1 MTSLKNNKM
10 DRRSGIKTLLI
21 ISAGAILIPS
31 CLQEDKKS
39 TLSLKNIQ
47 VDGNDEELLATL
59 SDTII
64 PKTDTSGARDVSAH
78 LFALMMV
85 DDCYA
90 PDSREKFVKGMKGFE
105 ELSKKKFD
113 KSFVKTS
120 PEEKSQLLKTIEN
133 KNDINE
139 NVAFFYNNM
148 KMLAIQAF
156 ISSQYFLTKM
166 KAYQLVPGKF
176 YGCVPVNKSS

>member
-21 ISAGAILIPS
+21 ISAGAVLIPS

-78 LFALMMV
+78 QIGRAS
-85 DDCYA
+85 C
-90 PDSREKFVKGMKGFE
+90 RERV
-105 ELSKKKFD
+105 
-113 KSFVKTS
+113 
-120 PEEKSQLLKTIEN
+120 
-133 KNDINE
+133 
-139 NVAFFYNNM
+139 
-148 KMLAIQAF
+148 
-156 ISSQYFLTKM
+156 
-166 KAYQLVPGKF
+166 
-176 YGCVPVNKSS
+176 

>member
-1 MTSLKNNKM
+1 MSSLKNNKM

-21 ISAGAILIPS
+21 ISAGAVLIPS
-31 CLQEDKKS
+31 CLQDDKKS
-39 TLSLKNIQ
+39 TLTLQNIQ
-47 VDGNDEELLATL
+47 VDSKDQELLATL

-64 PKTDTSGARDVSAH
+64 PKTDTPGARDVSAH

-85 DDCYA
+85 DDCYP

-105 ELSKKKFD
+105 KLSKKKFD
-113 KSFVKTS
+113 KSFVKAS
-120 PEEKSQLLKTIEN
+120 SEEKTQLLNTIAN
-133 KNDINE
+133 KNGADE

-148 KMLAIQAF
+148 KWLTIQAF
-156 ISSQYFLTKM
+156 TSSQYYLTKVQV
-166 KAYQLVPGKF
+166 YQLVPGKF